1 MRTSIAALKT
11 GFRHYSTFRGRATRS
26 EFWWWTLTIT
36 TATITFTAGAA
47 IIQSAT
53 NTTTGTNTGYFL
65 IIPVLFI
72 LATLPPTLSITA
84 RHLHDIGKSGWWQ
97 LAWYAAIP
105 LLGALA
111 IVLLFLAIAIA
122 FATAGRQITAGPDW
136 PAIIMAALLFSAAAA
151 ALVLPP
157 LIVWATTWL
166 TRPGDP
172 GANCYGFDPRDTGLK
187 GQLYRS
193 RMIIKPAP
201 TQNPQ

>member
-1 MRTSIAALKT
+1 M
-11 GFRHYSTFRGRATRS
+11 
-26 EFWWWTLTIT
+26 TIT
-36 TATITFTAGAA
+36 TATIALTAGAA

-53 NTTTGTNTGYFL
+53 NTTTGTNTGYYL

-84 RHLHDIGKSGWWQ
+84 RRLHDIGKSGWWQ

-122 FATAGRQITAGPDW
+122 FATAGRQITAGQDW

-151 ALVLPP
+151 ALALLP

-193 RMIIKPAP
+193 RMISKPAP